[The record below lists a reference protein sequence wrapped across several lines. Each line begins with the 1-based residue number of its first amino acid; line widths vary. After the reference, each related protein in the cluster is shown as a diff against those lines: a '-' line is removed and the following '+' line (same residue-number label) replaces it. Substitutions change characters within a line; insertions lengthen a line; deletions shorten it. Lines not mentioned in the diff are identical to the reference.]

1 MKVLKTIFKAYD
13 IRGIYKKE
21 LTLESIDL
29 IARSLSD
36 LYQKDNDIIVVGRDG
51 RLSSEAI
58 SNTLIRGLLES
69 GKKVIDIGQVPTPL
83 LYFAVNYFKI
93 NSGIIV
99 TGSHN
104 PKNYNGLKIIMDN
117 HALAGEEIQ
126 NIYNKILSK
135 NLKKINKNSEVG
147 EEKINIEKNYL
158 EAILKD
164 IKINK
169 KLKVAI
175 DAGNGAAGPISL
187 KIYKKLGLEVIDLY
201 CDIDGNFP
209 NHHPNPS
216 EPKNLINL
224 ISSVKENKCDIG
236 VAFDGDGDRC
246 LIIDNL
252 GNILWPDRQMML
264 YSKNILSKNAN
275 EKIVFDVKS
284 SKDLPIYIK
293 EYGGIPVMSRT
304 GHSYIKMKM
313 KEINAILGGEMSG
326 HIFFKDRW
334 FGFDDGIYA
343 SLRMLEIISNENKK
357 SSEIFDELPSSYSTP
372 EINIKVDK
380 DGNQHEFMKKFC
392 SKVNFDGAE
401 ISKIDGL
408 RADFKNGWGL
418 VRASNTTPCLVMRFE
433 ANTEEELKEI
443 QDKFISEI
451 LNIDSTLEIPNGKK

>member
-83 LYFAVNYFKI
+83 LYFAVNYFKV

-293 EYGGIPVMSRT
+293 EYGGIAVMSRT

-443 QDKFISEI
+443 QDKFTSEI

>member
-83 LYFAVNYFKI
+83 LYFAVNYFKV

-126 NIYNKILSK
+126 NIYKKILSK
-135 NLKKINKNSEVG
+135 NLKKINKNTEVDI
-147 EEKINIEKNYL
+147 EKINIEDNYL

-187 KIYKKLGLEVIDLY
+187 KVYKKLGLEVIDLY

-293 EYGGIPVMSRT
+293 EYGGIAVMSRT

-443 QDKFISEI
+443 QDKFTSEI

>member
-58 SNTLIRGLLES
+58 SNTLISGLLES
-69 GKKVIDIGQVPTPL
+69 GKKVINIGQVPTPL
-83 LYFAVNYFKI
+83 LYFAVNYFKV

-293 EYGGIPVMSRT
+293 EYGGIAVMSRT

-443 QDKFISEI
+443 QDMFTSEI

>member
-83 LYFAVNYFKI
+83 LYFAVNYFKV

-187 KIYKKLGLEVIDLY
+187 KVYKKLGLEVIDLY

-443 QDKFISEI
+443 QDKFTSEI

>member
-1 MKVLKTIFKAYD
+1 MKVSKTIFKAYD

-58 SNTLIRGLLES
+58 SNTLISGLLES
-69 GKKVIDIGQVPTPL
+69 GKKVINIGQVPTPL
-83 LYFAVNYFKI
+83 LYFAVNYFKV

-293 EYGGIPVMSRT
+293 EYGGIAVMSRT

-443 QDKFISEI
+443 QDKFTSEI

>member
-83 LYFAVNYFKI
+83 LYFAVNYFKV

-443 QDKFISEI
+443 QDKFTSEI

>member
-83 LYFAVNYFKI
+83 LYFAVNYFKV

-293 EYGGIPVMSRT
+293 EYGGIAVMSRT

-451 LNIDSTLEIPNGKK
+451 LNIDSTLEIPNGEK

>member
-187 KIYKKLGLEVIDLY
+187 KVYKKLGLEVIDLY

-293 EYGGIPVMSRT
+293 EYGGIAVMSRT

-443 QDKFISEI
+443 QDKFTSEI

>member
-83 LYFAVNYFKI
+83 LYFAVNYFKV

-451 LNIDSTLEIPNGKK
+451 LNIDSTLEIPNGEK

>member
-83 LYFAVNYFKI
+83 LYFAVNYFKV

-187 KIYKKLGLEVIDLY
+187 KVYKKLGLEVIDLY

>member
-83 LYFAVNYFKI
+83 LYFAVNYFKV

-187 KIYKKLGLEVIDLY
+187 KVYKKLGLEVIDLY

-293 EYGGIPVMSRT
+293 EYGGIAVMSRT

-443 QDKFISEI
+443 QDMFTSEI

>member
-83 LYFAVNYFKI
+83 LYFAVNYFKV

-293 EYGGIPVMSRT
+293 EYGGIAVMSRT